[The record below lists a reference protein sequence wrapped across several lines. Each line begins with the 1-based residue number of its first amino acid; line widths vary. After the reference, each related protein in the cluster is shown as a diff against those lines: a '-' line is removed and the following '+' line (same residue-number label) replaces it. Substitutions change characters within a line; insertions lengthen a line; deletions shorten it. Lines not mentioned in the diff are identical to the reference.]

1 VSDNESGT
9 PRTKWLR
16 SQRFKLSPAGHQ
28 AGVNYRDVIVAA
40 RKEAGRKS
48 FDAARAEWAARLA
61 LNAADG
67 LYLGELE
74 SGPKTIAEMATALDG
89 CGPGLGDVRAAVD
102 RLVRL
107 RMLEPIIPPP
117 APSPPPRRW

>member
-1 VSDNESGT
+1 LSDNESGT

-16 SQRFKLSPAGHQ
+16 SQRFKLSPAGQQ
-28 AGVNYRDVIVAA
+28 AGANYREVIVAA
-40 RKEAGRKS
+40 RREAGRKS
-48 FDAARAEWAARLA
+48 FDAARVEWAARLA
-61 LNAADG
+61 LNASDG

-74 SGPKTIAEMATALDG
+74 NGSKTIAEMATALDG
-89 CGPGLGDVRAAVD
+89 CGPGVGDVRAAVD

-107 RMLEPIIPPP
+107 RMLEPIVPPP